1 MRKENKRKQLSIKV
15 LQFLIL
21 GEKYILVLI
30 YPWGNFPLGQFALG
44 PFVQGAIMRATNHW
58 KGNFP

>member
-30 YPWGNFPLGQFALG
+30 YPWDNFPLGQFALG
-44 PFVQGAIMRATNHW
+44 PFVQGAIMWAANHS